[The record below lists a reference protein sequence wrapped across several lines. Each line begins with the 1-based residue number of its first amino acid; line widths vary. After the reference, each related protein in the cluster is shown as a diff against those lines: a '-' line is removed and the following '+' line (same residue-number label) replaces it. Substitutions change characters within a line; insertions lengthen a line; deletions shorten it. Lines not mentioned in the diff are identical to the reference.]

1 MVVFVVGAEQ
11 AGKTLLCLKLSTSD
25 RDEYPSPKTT
35 KTQST
40 VGVNHFNVDFNV
52 LRARHQSRKNQ
63 SQTEPR
69 VVVKELG
76 GQLCQN
82 WLAYFG
88 PDIRDLIFVID
99 VSDLSVIA
107 RIGVHLLECLN
118 HFGALKESTR
128 VLIVYSKIDLV
139 TKDLNVHLRRVRN
152 ILRLTYLFAWYQ
164 TIDFQEVTYSAYED
178 QGLPYIKNW
187 LRLLD

>member
-11 AGKTLLCLKLSTSD
+11 AGKTLLCLKLSSSGS
-25 RDEYPSPKTT
+25 DEYPSPKTT
-35 KTQST
+35 KTQPT
-40 VGVNHFNVDFNV
+40 VGVNHFNVDFSAVKAQQN
-52 LRARHQSRKNQ
+52 RNKN
-63 SQTEPR
+63 EPKR
-69 VVVKELG
+69 TSKVVVKELG

-88 PDIRDLIFVID
+88 QDVRDLIFVID

-139 TKDLNVHLRRVRN
+139 TKDLQVHLRRVRN
-152 ILRLTYLFAWYQ
+152 ILRVTYLFAWYQ

-187 LRLLD
+187 LRLLV